1 MDFVSFLEQYGVVAY
16 GIAILFGGLIGV
28 NYMPTKWEQKY
39 KFGLFSAV
47 VAILFIFL
55 EVTVQKTFKGGDATK
70 YLLTF
75 CVVAVC
81 YQYFLKQ
88 LFQKL
93 GIVPKEMLTDDGPGT
108 NPPPPPPPPP
118 GGGG

>member
-1 MDFVSFLEQYGVVAY
+1 MDILTLLEKFGIVAY

-28 NYMPTKWEQKY
+28 NYMPVKWEQKY
-39 KFGLFSAV
+39 KFAFFSSIVAV
-47 VAILFIFL
+47 IFILL
-55 EVTVQKTFKGGDATK
+55 EVLVQKTFQVEDATK
-70 YLLTF
+70 YLITF
-75 CVVAVC
+75 CIVAVS

-88 LFQKL
+88 LFEKI
-93 GIVPKEMLTDDGPGT
+93 GIVPKDAGPGT